1 MWKERKIR
9 NKNPNRIYEDGNG
22 DLPDKIFKFTGF
34 FILSISKI
42 LTKSPPMVEFAIV
55 GGIQV
60 HIFNSQQWK
69 RNFCA
74 VLAVFIAM
82 ISVYSPAAYDMAG
95 RTITV
100 FDGKNKKVIQ
110 ARGNTFDEVL
120 AEAGIAIGKYDVYW
134 ATTEKPEADSIIVIE
149 RAVPVTISEGGKTR
163 TLYTVQQTVQGAV
176 NDAGYDWQ
184 TMMPVEDG
192 LGKIKKGMTIHV
204 VPYEKRTVVRK
215 ETIPVNYVKWYDES
229 LGAGEETILDQG
241 RPEIRELS
249 VEEYVSN
256 GKVIRSDVVKTTVMD
271 AGASGTALV
280 GTMEDTVGRVL
291 RMKAT
296 AYHPTDGDGRGITA
310 TGTKAGHGTVAVDPS
325 VIPLGSD
332 VYISGYGNAVAADTG
347 GAIVGNRID
356 LCMETFSECYD
367 FGVRSVDVFVS
378 HN

>member
-1 MWKERKIR
+1 M
-9 NKNPNRIYEDGNG
+9 
-22 DLPDKIFKFTGF
+22 
-34 FILSISKI
+34 
-42 LTKSPPMVEFAIV
+42 
-55 GGIQV
+55 

-82 ISVYSPAAYDMAG
+82 ISVYSLAAYDMAG

-215 ETIPVNYVKWYDES
+215 ETMPVNYVKWYDES
-229 LGAGEETILDQG
+229 LGAGEETIS
-241 RPEIRELS
+241 IRDGLRFGS
-249 VEEYVSN
+249 FPWKN
-256 GKVIRSDVVKTTVMD
+256 MFPTARSS
-271 AGASGTALV
+271 GA
-280 GTMEDTVGRVL
+280 MW
-291 RMKAT
+291 
-296 AYHPTDGDGRGITA
+296 
-310 TGTKAGHGTVAVDPS
+310 
-325 VIPLGSD
+325 
-332 VYISGYGNAVAADTG
+332 
-347 GAIVGNRID
+347 
-356 LCMETFSECYD
+356 
-367 FGVRSVDVFVS
+367 
-378 HN
+378 